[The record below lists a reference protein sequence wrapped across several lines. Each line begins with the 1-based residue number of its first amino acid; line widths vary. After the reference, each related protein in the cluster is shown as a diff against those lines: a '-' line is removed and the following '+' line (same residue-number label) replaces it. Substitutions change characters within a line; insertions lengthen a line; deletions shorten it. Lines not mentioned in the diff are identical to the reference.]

1 MSNRSP
7 LTITV
12 PGSDRR
18 RLEELARAARMQLV
32 HSEYYT
38 SDMTQI
44 PVLSPLGVALIG
56 LKVGSQ
62 MLFSAAGRSQVR
74 YCDHKTGDVR
84 DVVSVYPHEA
94 QIALKRLSVLT
105 QVEAGTFGLSV
116 GQTIEFKTPVHQSDR

>member
-62 MLFSAAGRSQVR
+62 MLFSAAGCSQVR

-94 QIALKRLSVLT
+94 QIALKRLSFLT
-105 QVEAGTFGLSV
+105 HVEAGTFGLSV
-116 GQTIEFKTPVHQSDR
+116 CQTIELKTPVHQSDR